1 MDTGE
6 GYLEMLDQKQVDR
19 LIMVAGKEGARVP
32 PIFSLDE
39 IVYVKGS
46 RFKIKKITPKG
57 LTLRVLPKE
66 QINAMGIPVED
77 LK

>member
-1 MDTGE
+1 MDTGK
-6 GYLEMLDQKQVDR
+6 GYLEMISQEEVDQ
-19 LIMVAGKEGARVP
+19 LITALKEGAKVP

-46 RFKIKKITPKG
+46 RFKIKKITLKG

-66 QINAMGIPVED
+66 D
-77 LK
+77 